1 MIVSGTN
8 LFIFGFSVSGRFK
21 KTGLE
26 QKLSDEKKKKKKKPA
41 TTRSNNEQ
49 QQRGATS
56 RNKNVVAPLR
66 REKNL
71 ANDQI

>member
-26 QKLSDEKKKKKKKPA
+26 QKLSDEKKKKKKPA